1 MTTVH
6 FRSVPHVSARK
17 TLSAWRPSQ
26 LLTLI
31 LIWLRRARS
40 RRELADL
47 NDVQLRDVGLNRDTI
62 KREIEKPFWMA

>member
-1 MTTVH
+1 
-6 FRSVPHVSARK
+6 
-17 TLSAWRPSQ
+17 
-26 LLTLI
+26 